1 MALPYALLYGNMTS
15 NISSHFSGLLHG
27 DSKVLP
33 KSQKVIHVPPSC
45 LQASF

>member
-15 NISSHFSGLLHG
+15 NISSYFSRLLHG

-33 KSQKVIHVPPSC
+33 KSQKVIHPPLPC
-45 LQASF
+45 H